1 MKAYEGPVRAVLIDV
16 GTKDDF
22 LEKQLK
28 PEAFAEAARGNSNIK
43 LQLRL
48 QARTLPAFCCS
59 THSGRLHGAWHAAR

>member
-1 MKAYEGPVRAVLIDV
+1 MHARVLQVKGYDGPVRAVLIDV

-48 QARTLPAFCCS
+48 QARVLCPLGLVTPPWLNA
-59 THSGRLHGAWHAAR
+59 